1 MLHGSHVD
9 RKVDGNLGQIEGD
22 VAGDAFAIHAGWFS
36 AYIKTGIERWA
47 VIVKNS
53 GVELESQVVAML
65 TALARRRGVRSGC
78 SI

>member
-1 MLHGSHVD
+1 MAAMSIGKLMATWDRLRATSLEMLSPSTPD
-9 RKVDGNLGQIEGD
+9 S
-22 VAGDAFAIHAGWFS
+22 FA
-36 AYIKTGIERWA
+36 AYIKTETGRWA

-65 TALARRRGVRSGC
+65 TALACRRGVRSGC

>member
-1 MLHGSHVD
+1 MAADVE
-9 RKVDGNLGQIEGD
+9 REVDGNPGQIEGD
-22 VAGDAFAIHAGWFS
+22 VAGVASPSTPDSFA
-36 AYIKTGIERWA
+36 AYIKIETGRWA